1 VTAIESASSGA
12 RRGRPPGT
20 SARELELVA
29 LQLFTER
36 GFEDTTVDD
45 IAAGAGVSRRT
56 FFRYY
61 DSKAGVLWSEFDH
74 EVDTIQALL
83 NETAGDLAV
92 MDAVREAVIAAN
104 HYSAEDVPELRA
116 RMNLI
121 ATVPDLAASAAV
133 HYDAWERAISE
144 FVARRTGHPSDSLYP
159 LAVGRATLATCRAAY
174 EMWASQADADLTVYL
189 DAGLRALS
197 AGFSDEVLQGNPAAR
212 PLLPSRRRMMAVKSA
227 IT

>member
-1 VTAIESASSGA
+1 MTAIESAAAGA

-29 LQLFTER
+29 LRLFTER

-61 DSKAGVLWSEFDH
+61 DSKSSVLWSEFDH
-74 EVDTIQALL
+74 EVDTIRTLL
-83 NETAGDLAV
+83 DETADDLLV
-92 MDAVREAVIAAN
+92 MDAVRQAVIAAN

-116 RMNLI
+116 RMSLI
-121 ATVPDLAASAAV
+121 SSVPDLAASAAV

-144 FVARRTGHPSDSLYP
+144 FVARRAGQPADSLYP

-189 DAGLRALS
+189 DAALRALS
-197 AGFSDEVLQGNPAAR
+197 AGFRDDVLTTEPQAR
-212 PLLPSRRRMMAVKSA
+212 LPPDS
-227 IT
+227 

>member
-1 VTAIESASSGA
+1 VTAIESAAAGA

-29 LQLFTER
+29 LRLFTER

-61 DSKAGVLWSEFDH
+61 DSKSSVLWSEFDH
-74 EVDTIQALL
+74 EVDTIRTLL
-83 NETAGDLAV
+83 NETADDLLV
-92 MDAVREAVIAAN
+92 MDAVRQAVIAAN

-116 RMNLI
+116 RMSLI
-121 ATVPDLAASAAV
+121 SSVPDLAASAAV

-144 FVARRTGHPSDSLYP
+144 FVARRAGQPADSLYP

-174 EMWASQADADLTVYL
+174 EMWAGHADADLTVYL

-197 AGFSDEVLQGNPAAR
+197 AGFSDEVLLAKQNAR
-212 PLLPSRRRMMAVKSA
+212 SRAIARRRATA
-227 IT
+227 AQPPIA

>member
-1 VTAIESASSGA
+1 MTVTEPSASGV

-29 LQLFTER
+29 LRLFTER

-56 FFRYY
+56 FFRYFE
-61 DSKAGVLWSEFDH
+61 SKSSVLWSEFDH
-74 EVDTIQALL
+74 EVQTIRNLL
-83 NETAGDLAV
+83 NETSDDLSV

-116 RMNLI
+116 RMNLLS
-121 ATVPDLAASAAV
+121 TVPDLAASAAV

-144 FVARRTGHPSDSLYP
+144 FVAGRTGQPSDSLYP

-174 EMWASQADADLTVYL
+174 EMWASRADADLTFYL
-189 DAGLRALS
+189 DAALRALS
-197 AGFSDEVLQGNPAAR
+197 AGFGDEILFGK
-212 PLLPSRRRMMAVKSA
+212 PSLDRRR
-227 IT
+227 

>member
-1 VTAIESASSGA
+1 VTAIESAGTSA

-29 LQLFTER
+29 LRLFTER

-56 FFRYY
+56 FFRYFE
-61 DSKAGVLWSEFDH
+61 SKASVLWSEFDH
-74 EVDTIQALL
+74 EVDTIRTLL
-83 NETAGDLAV
+83 DETADDLSV
-92 MDAVREAVIAAN
+92 MDAVRQAVIAAN
-104 HYSAEDVPELRA
+104 HYSADDVPELRA

-144 FVARRTGHPSDSLYP
+144 FVARRTGQPSDSLYP

-174 EMWASQADADLTVYL
+174 EMWANQADADLTYYL

-197 AGFSDEVLQGNPAAR
+197 AGFRDEVLLGNPAAR
-212 PLLPSRRRMMAVKSA
+212 SQTASRPRIKAVKPA

>member
-1 VTAIESASSGA
+1 VTAIESAAVGA

-29 LQLFTER
+29 LRLFTER

-61 DSKAGVLWSEFDH
+61 DSKSSVLWSEFDH
-74 EVDTIQALL
+74 EVDTIRTLL
-83 NETAGDLAV
+83 NETADDLLV
-92 MDAVREAVIAAN
+92 MDAVRQAVIAAN

-116 RMNLI
+116 RMSLI
-121 ATVPDLAASAAV
+121 SSVPDLAASAAV
-133 HYDAWERAISE
+133 HYDAWERAIGE
-144 FVARRTGHPSDSLYP
+144 FVARRAGQPADSLYP

-197 AGFSDEVLQGNPAAR
+197 AGFSDEVLLAKQNAR
-212 PLLPSRRRMMAVKSA
+212 SRAIARRRARA
-227 IT
+227 AQPPIA